1 MWWQYLLVFIG
12 AFLFDVVAIPFP
24 PAFTIMVFLQ
34 IMFDLNIWWVIVIGV
49 AGSILGRYILTLYI
63 PFLSGKI
70 FKKSKN
76 DDVEFLGQ
84 TMKKK
89 GWRSQ
94 LVIVA
99 YSLLPLPTTPLFLA
113 AGMAR
118 IKALYI
124 IPAFFI
130 GKFTSDAITVHLGK
144 YAAEH
149 TQSILESV
157 EYFDTYPASLALAD
171 DELFAQ
177 AQKQMNALVEKSK
190 GASPNCTGVVLKGDV
205 TDSIL
210 QYVEDQASDLII
222 IGTHGYKGI
231 QKIMMGSVAN
241 RVLRRASCPIL
252 IFKPVQR

>member
-12 AFLFDVVAIPFP
+12 AFLFDVVPIPFP

-34 IMFDLNIWWVIVIGV
+34 IMFGLNIWWVIVIGV

-63 PFLSGKI
+63 PFLSGRI

-76 DDVEFLGQ
+76 DDVVFLGQ

-113 AGMAR
+113 GGMAR
-118 IKALYI
+118 IKPLYI

-130 GKFTSDAITVHLGK
+130 GKFISDSITVHIGK

-149 TQSILESV
+149 TQSL
-157 EYFDTYPASLALAD
+157 L
-171 DELFAQ
+171 
-177 AQKQMNALVEKSK
+177 N
-190 GASPNCTGVVLKGDV
+190 
-205 TDSIL
+205 SIL
-210 QYVEDQASDLII
+210 SWKTIVSLVVGLLLVSALLFIDWRTLIQN
-222 IGTHGYKGI
+222 KKF
-231 QKIMMGSVAN
+231 QLKFKIW
-241 RVLRRASCPIL
+241 
-252 IFKPVQR
+252 K